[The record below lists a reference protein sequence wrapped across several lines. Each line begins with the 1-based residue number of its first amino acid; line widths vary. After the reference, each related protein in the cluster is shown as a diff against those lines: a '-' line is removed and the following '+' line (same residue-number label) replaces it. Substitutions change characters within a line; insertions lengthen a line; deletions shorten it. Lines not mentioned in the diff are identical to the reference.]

1 MGDSFPPRDGRRNVI
16 IRAAVHLPSGKQV
29 ERRVRNLSA
38 FGACLD
44 NESDMT
50 TGDELQLDMGR

>member
-1 MGDSFPPRDGRRNVI
+1 
-16 IRAAVHLPSGKQV
+16 VHLPSGKQV